1 MTEPNA
7 PPLDGLRV
15 VDCSG
20 MISGGF
26 ATLQLAD
33 FGADVVMVEHPDYPD
48 AIREWGPFDEGVS
61 LWWKSLARNKR
72 CVTLDLKTD
81 EGKALL
87 LELVDGADLFFE
99 NFRPGTLEGWG
110 IGPERLWETNP
121 DLVVVRLS
129 GYGQTGPRSAKPGYG
144 TVAEGYAGWA
154 HVNGFPDREPLLPP
168 ISLADL
174 TAAQFAVQA
183 AMFAIYER
191 DVGGADR
198 GGGDGD
204 DTTDGGA
211 EDGTPD
217 AGDDGRTGQVVDVS
231 LYEPLFR
238 LFVGDVEGYDRLG
251 RVPGRTG
258 NRHPNAA
265 PRNVYETADGHV
277 TLSASSQR
285 IFENVMVAIDRPE
298 LIEDER
304 FATNDRRVRNVEAL
318 DEAIEAWTREHATGA
333 VIETMEAHDAIV
345 GPIYDVADA
354 VADPQF
360 RAREDVVEVADDDLG
375 SVATVAP
382 VPKFSRTHGRIDHMG
397 PGHGEHNEAVFV
409 DELGLDREEFA
420 RLRNDGVM

>member
-1 MTEPNA
+1 MTEANG
-7 PPLDGLRV
+7 PPLSGLRV

-33 FGADVVMVEHPDYPD
+33 FGADVVMVEHPDHPD
-48 AIREWGPFDEGVS
+48 PIREWGPFDEGTS

-72 CVTLDLKTD
+72 CVTLDLKTE
-81 EGKALL
+81 EGAALL
-87 LELVDGADLFFE
+87 VELVEGADLFFE
-99 NFRPGTLEGWG
+99 NFRPGTLERWG
-110 IGPERLWETNP
+110 LGPERLWAANP
-121 DLVVVRLS
+121 GLVVVRLS
-129 GYGQTGPRSAKPGYG
+129 GYGQTGPRSAMPGYG

-183 AMFAIYER
+183 AMFAVYER
-191 DVGGADR
+191 DVGGGNGDER
-198 GGGDGD
+198 GGAAESGNGEASADGE
-204 DTTDGGA
+204 T
-211 EDGTPD
+211 
-217 AGDDGRTGQVVDVS
+217 DGRTGQVIDVS

-238 LFVGDVEGYDRLG
+238 LFVADVEAYDRLG

-265 PRNVYETADGHV
+265 PRNVYETADGYV

-285 IFENVMVAIDRPE
+285 IFENVARAIDRPD
-298 LIEDER
+298 IVEDER

-318 DEAIEAWTREHATGA
+318 DAIIEGWTRERPTGE
-333 VIETMEAHDAIV
+333 VIETMERHDAIV
-345 GPIYDVADA
+345 GPIYDVEDA
-354 VADPQF
+354 VSDPHY
-360 RAREDVVEVADDDLG
+360 RARDDVVEVADDDLG
-375 SVATVAP
+375 SVATVGP
-382 VPKFSRTHGRIDHMG
+382 VPKFSRTPGRIDHMG

-409 DELGLDREEFA
+409 EELGLDREQLS
-420 RLRNDGVM
+420 RLRDRGVV